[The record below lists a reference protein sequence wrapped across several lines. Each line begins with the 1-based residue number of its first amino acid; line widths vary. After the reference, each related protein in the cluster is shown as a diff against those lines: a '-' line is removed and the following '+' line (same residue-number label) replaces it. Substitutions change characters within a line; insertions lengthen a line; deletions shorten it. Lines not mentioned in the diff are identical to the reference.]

1 MYKNKFFFIVFEG
14 IEGTGKSFQIDK
26 LYNNLKSKN
35 LKVIKTREPGGSN
48 TAEKIR
54 SLIFNK
60 NSNKFDKLTDYF
72 LMLASRN
79 EHVKNTILPAK
90 KKKIIVI
97 SDRFTDSTYAY
108 QVIGKKIDINLNK
121 INNNYILKSLKP
133 NLTIILKSN
142 FKSIKNRLKKR
153 INKNKFDKLKEVF
166 YLKAQNAFI
175 KIANKNKKNYYIF
188 DSSENTKYLE
198 TKIFKLILKKLS

>member
-1 MYKNKFFFIVFEG
+1 M
-14 IEGTGKSFQIDK
+14 
-26 LYNNLKSKN
+26 LKT
-35 LKVIKTREPGGSN
+35 LFYQP
-48 TAEKIR
+48 
-54 SLIFNK
+54 
-60 NSNKFDKLTDYF
+60 
-72 LMLASRN
+72 
-79 EHVKNTILPAK
+79 K

>member
-1 MYKNKFFFIVFEG
+1 MNI
-14 IEGTGKSFQIDK
+14 I
-26 LYNNLKSKN
+26 
-35 LKVIKTREPGGSN
+35 SN
-48 TAEKIR
+48 
-54 SLIFNK
+54 
-60 NSNKFDKLTDYF
+60 
-72 LMLASRN
+72 
-79 EHVKNTILPAK
+79 
-90 KKKIIVI
+90 
-97 SDRFTDSTYAY
+97 
-108 QVIGKKIDINLNK
+108 NK